1 MKKISIA
8 AFAIM
13 ALLAFQVPV
22 VAGVRGGSE
31 SRDPAPRSSQAGFQA
46 AEMTGSWTRKI
57 TETKDWYDWT
67 FYLTFFYMDGRD
79 FAQKGNGVLNIS
91 TGGKDYKVTL
101 DYSSSGV
108 YAVDGDNLTVNL
120 DPSKTMISAT
130 QEGLPEFVCGIL
142 AKVEKH
148 YRKSLAKPI
157 KFKIVSVGE
166 TQIVLINGNKERAVF
181 DRDK

>member
-1 MKKISIA
+1 MKKL
-8 AFAIM
+8 
-13 ALLAFQVPV
+13 LLAILTLLAVDASGYV
-22 VAGVRGGSE
+22 ASGAVAGE
-31 SRDPAPRSSQAGFQA
+31 EQFDPMAF
-46 AEMTGSWTRKI
+46 TGSWTRKI
-57 TETKDWYDWT
+57 TETKDWYNWT
-67 FYLTFFYMDGRD
+67 FYLTFIYKDGHA
-79 FAQKGNGVLNIS
+79 FAQKGSGVLNIS

-120 DPSKTMISAT
+120 DPSKTVIAAT

-166 TQIVLINGNKERAVF
+166 TQIVLINGNRERAVF
-181 DRDK
+181 DRDQ

>member
-79 FAQKGNGVLNIS
+79 FAQKGNGVLNIR
-91 TGGKDYKVTL
+91 TGGKFYKVTL

-108 YAVDGDNLTVNL
+108 YTVEGDDLTVNL

-130 QEGLPEFVCGIL
+130 QEGLPEFVRGIL
-142 AKVEKH
+142 AQVEKF

-157 KFKIVSVGE
+157 EFKIVSVGE
-166 TQIVLINGNKERAVF
+166 EQIILTNGNKEKCIFNRN
-181 DRDK
+181 R